1 MKFSESIK
9 KISPVLIKLQ
19 EEVKNPKKTHDNP
32 FIDNARYAK
41 LEDIINDVQPILLK
55 NNLKLI
61 QDITG
66 NSESITV
73 SSMLLH
79 ISGEWIST
87 GELTLKNTEN
97 KKASVSQE
105 AGISITYARR
115 YQLQGL
121 LGINSEDDNDG
132 NGDKKQP
139 TKPKYTNKDE
149 NITLEQ
155 ARLHDFKGKG
165 GILVKGSDMEKSS
178 LEWYSKADSK
188 SAPYAKVLLNNM

>member
-1 MKFSESIK
+1 M
-9 KISPVLIKLQ
+9 
-19 EEVKNPKKTHDNP
+19 
-32 FIDNARYAK
+32 
-41 LEDIINDVQPILLK
+41 
-55 NNLKLI
+55 KLI

-66 NSESITV
+66 NGESITV
-73 SSMLLH
+73 SSMLVH

-132 NGDKKQP
+132 NGV
-139 TKPKYTNKDE
+139 PKNLKYNNDDT
-149 NITLEQ
+149 NITIEQ
-155 ARLHDFKGKG
+155 AQVHEFKGKG
-165 GILVKGSDMEKSS
+165 GTLTKGSDMKKDN
-178 LEWYSKADSK
+178 LIWYSNANSK
-188 SAPYAKVLLNNM
+188 SAPYAKVLLANK